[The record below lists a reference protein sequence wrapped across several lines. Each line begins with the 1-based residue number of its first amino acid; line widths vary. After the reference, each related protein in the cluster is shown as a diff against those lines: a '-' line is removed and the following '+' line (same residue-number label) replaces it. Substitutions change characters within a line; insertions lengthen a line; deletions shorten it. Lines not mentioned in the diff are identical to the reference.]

1 MTLLA
6 FRRLSGLTLLSAATG
21 LTLALPV
28 FLLYARALADISV
41 SLVGVL
47 FLVRCAQTRDWLWL
61 RRPWVWLGGLIWA
74 LQLVGALVT
83 GPIGS
88 VLQSAAMIR
97 LLILV
102 AALESWVLVD
112 ETARGRLRLLMLV
125 LAGWVALQ
133 CWEQLLIG
141 SNIFGDPRWSDG
153 ALTGP
158 FLKPRAGGVFLYV
171 ALLGVLPVILLLLG
185 GTLRRALGG
194 AALLLAVVAT
204 MVIIGQR
211 MPNLLLFLGLGLT
224 ALLVRQFRRPML
236 VAALFGA
243 LALAAL
249 PVVSPPT
256 YQKLVIHFTDQME
269 HFLTSPYGQLYGRAL
284 VMMLRHPFTGLG
296 FDGFRNLC
304 GDPAYAAAQMRLAD
318 FAIQDPTNDGCNMH
332 PHNYFLQVG
341 VGAGVTGL
349 VLFVMMLGLWLAR
362 LLQARRHDRSVG
374 LTVLVVTF
382 CVTFWPIA
390 STASL
395 FTFDTAGWVFLT
407 AGWALAAAN
416 LQR

>member
-1 MTLLA
+1 MTTLSV
-6 FRRLSGLTLLSAATG
+6 RRLSGLNLLPLSTG
-21 LTLALPV
+21 LTLMLPV

-47 FLVRCAQTRDWLWL
+47 FLLHSAQTQDWRWL
-61 RRPWVWLGGLIWA
+61 RRPWVWAASLIWA
-74 LQLVGALVT
+74 LQLTGALLT
-83 GPIGS
+83 GPVGS

-112 ETARGRLRLLMLV
+112 ETARNRLRLVMLV

-133 CWEQLLIG
+133 CWEQLLTG
-141 SNIFGDPRWSDG
+141 SNIFGDRRWGDG

-158 FLKPRAGGVFLYV
+158 FLKPRAGGVFLYLS
-171 ALLGVLPVILLLLG
+171 LLGVLPVILQLLG
-185 GTLRRALGG
+185 GVLSRALAG

-211 MPNLLLFLGLGLT
+211 MPLLLLFLGLGLT
-224 ALLVRQFRRPML
+224 ALLVQKFRRPML
-236 VAALFGA
+236 LAALFAAIA
-243 LALAAL
+243 LVAL
-249 PVVSPPT
+249 PLISPPA
-256 YQKLVIHFTDQME
+256 YQKLVIRFADQMQ

-284 VMMLRHPFTGLG
+284 VMMLHHPLTGLG

-304 GDPAYAAAQMRLAD
+304 GDPGYAAAQMRLAD
-318 FAIQDPTNDGCNMH
+318 FAIHDPSVDGCNMH

-349 VLFVMMLGLWLAR
+349 VLFVAMLGLWLVR
-362 LLQARRHDRSVG
+362 LLRARVSDRSVG

-382 CVTFWPIA
+382 CITFWPIA
-390 STASL
+390 SSASL

-407 AGWALAAAN
+407 VGWALAAAN
-416 LQR
+416 PRP